1 MIYGYCRV
9 SSKKQFSDGNGL
21 DVQRSAILSK
31 YCNAEIHEEQY
42 TGKTTNRPVFNKL
55 IEKLQ
60 AGDRLVIHK
69 IDRFARST
77 IEGIK
82 LMDELSNKGV
92 VVEILNF
99 GNYDEE
105 ISTANKLMFKVL
117 LAFAEYERELIV
129 QRTQE
134 GKRIAKEK
142 AEEENRV
149 FKEGRPRGFDPA
161 RIEEALKMLTV
172 NGGDKSYK
180 QVAHLTGISV
190 KTLCRRQQEYR
201 NNQQ

>member
-9 SSKKQFSDGNGL
+9 SSKKQLSDGNGL

-55 IEKLQ
+55 VEKLQ
-60 AGDRLVIHK
+60 PGDRLVVHK

-77 IEGIK
+77 IEGIN
-82 LMDELSNKGV
+82 LMKQLSEKGIT
-92 VVEILNF
+92 VEIMNF
-99 GNYDEE
+99 GKYDGE
-105 ISTANKLMFKVL
+105 ISTANKLMFNIM

-129 QRTQE
+129 QRTSE
-134 GKRIAKEK
+134 GKRIAKKK
-142 AEEENRV
+142 AEEEGRV

-161 RIEEALKMLTV
+161 RIEEALKMLSV

-201 NNQQ
+201 SKQQ

>member
-1 MIYGYCRV
+1 M
-9 SSKKQFSDGNGL
+9 
-21 DVQRSAILSK
+21 QRSAILSK

-60 AGDRLVIHK
+60 TGDRLVIHK

-201 NNQQ
+201 NKQQ